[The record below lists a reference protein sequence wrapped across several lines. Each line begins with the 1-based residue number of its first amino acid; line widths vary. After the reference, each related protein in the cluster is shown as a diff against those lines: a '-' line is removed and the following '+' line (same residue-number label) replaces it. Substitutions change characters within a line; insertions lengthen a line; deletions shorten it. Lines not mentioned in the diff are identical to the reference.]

1 MECCSKMPTH
11 VYVMVSDTLDF
22 KDWSDQT
29 KETIWKQI
37 PLSTGFLICRLVE
50 LKTGIENT
58 VSAFGGQIWG
68 FLLFSGDKFSI
79 LLRGRILIVDRG
91 LKYFSCQHSTGSNA
105 ILSSFSKF
113 ENNNNKIFLSFQMT
127 RYWLSPSYSV
137 VALSRVSR
145 PDPHKVESK

>member
-1 MECCSKMPTH
+1 MECCSKMPTR

-29 KETIWKQI
+29 KETIWKPI

-50 LKTGIENT
+50 LKNRNWKHKVHLRQTL
-58 VSAFGGQIWG
+58 G
-68 FLLFSGDKFSI
+68 FLSFSGDKSPI
-79 LLRGRILIVDRG
+79 LLRGQILIVGRG